1 MNKQCYFFVSIN
13 VLTLSIMLYKIVCL
27 NKNISDNKVLIY
39 KVLQKFQ
46 DVNELNLSCH
56 SAGNS
61 LDALNRESL

>member
-13 VLTLSIMLYKIVCL
+13 VVTLSIMLYKIVCL

-46 DVNELNLSCH
+46 DVNELNFSCH
-56 SAGNS
+56 AAGNS